1 MSMEAQQ
8 ILSRFCPKPSSVPSI
23 PIVKQQFSPKFPR
36 LPSSSLYPSSQSQ
49 NLNVPSGAFH
59 PISIVHKEVCS
70 SSCKR
75 IWCSSSSSSST
86 AEPKEGHE
94 VRAQVTVRRKKLA
107 VFVSGG
113 GSNFRAIHEASK
125 RGSLHGD
132 VLVLVTNKSDC
143 GGAEYARNNGIP
155 VILYHISKDE
165 SNPSDLVD
173 TLRKF
178 EVDFILLAGYL
189 KLIPVELIRAYKRSI
204 FNIHPSLLPAFGGK
218 GFYGMKVHKAV
229 IASGARFSGPTIH
242 FVDEHY
248 DTGRILAQRVVPV
261 LANDTVEE
269 LAARVLKEEHQLYV
283 EVVEALCEERVVWR
297 QDGVPLIQSKEN
309 PNEFR

>member
-1 MSMEAQQ
+1 M
-8 ILSRFCPKPSSVPSI
+8 PSI

-75 IWCSSSSSSST
+75 IWCSSSSSST

-132 VLVLVTNKSDC
+132 VLVLVTNKSGNALSYYPFTFMFALFC
-143 GGAEYARNNGIP
+143 
-155 VILYHISKDE
+155 H
-165 SNPSDLVD
+165 
-173 TLRKF
+173 
-178 EVDFILLAGYL
+178 
-189 KLIPVELIRAYKRSI
+189 
-204 FNIHPSLLPAFGGK
+204 
-218 GFYGMKVHKAV
+218 
-229 IASGARFSGPTIH
+229 H
-242 FVDEHY
+242 F
-248 DTGRILAQRVVPV
+248 A
-261 LANDTVEE
+261 
-269 LAARVLKEEHQLYV
+269 
-283 EVVEALCEERVVWR
+283 
-297 QDGVPLIQSKEN
+297 
-309 PNEFR
+309 